1 MFFLDPKIRSAR
13 SDRHQII
20 SFLQMC
26 SQPNHLTC
34 PKVNELDRVLWRQ
47 TSNPAPIAHWH
58 VHLPMESHGK
68 IGATAPEAEPRTT
81 GFETS
86 QKKKKNVQISE
97 KKTKGWLFWNIQS
110 SEKKKTWGSFL
121 ESILSPKN
129 SRVISDG
136 LGFFLGSGDPPRF
149 KLFPYPTH
157 RRHGQTPGPASELV
171 WSRATI
177 ALISATWDVV
187 SIWLGHWISIW
198 NGKEPQKNDGKVYPP
213 GN

>member
-34 PKVNELDRVLWRQ
+34 PKVKELDRVLWRQ

-81 GFETS
+81 GGLKRPRKKTS
-86 QKKKKNVQISE
+86 RFRKKKR
-97 KKTKGWLFWNIQS
+97 TKGWRLLEHLKFWKKNKQHEGLFWN
-110 SEKKKTWGSFL
+110 KFFPLKTHGWFPMAWFL
-121 ESILSPKN
+121 F
-129 SRVISDG
+129 VI
-136 LGFFLGSGDPPRF
+136 
-149 KLFPYPTH
+149 
-157 RRHGQTPGPASELV
+157 RR
-171 WSRATI
+171 
-177 ALISATWDVV
+177 SATF
-187 SIWLGHWISIW
+187 
-198 NGKEPQKNDGKVYPP
+198 
-213 GN
+213 

>member
-1 MFFLDPKIRSAR
+1 MR
-13 SDRHQII
+13 
-20 SFLQMC
+20 

-86 QKKKKNVQISE
+86 QKKKRPDFG
-97 KKTKGWLFWNIQS
+97 KKRPRDDFFGTSKVL
-110 SEKKKTWGSFL
+110 KKKTWGSFL

-136 LGFFLGSGDPPRF
+136 LVSFWDPAIRHVLNSSHIQPIGDMA
-149 KLFPYPTH
+149 KH
-157 RRHGQTPGPASELV
+157 QGPASELV

-198 NGKEPQKNDGKVYPP
+198 IGKEPPEKGWQSIILS
-213 GN
+213 